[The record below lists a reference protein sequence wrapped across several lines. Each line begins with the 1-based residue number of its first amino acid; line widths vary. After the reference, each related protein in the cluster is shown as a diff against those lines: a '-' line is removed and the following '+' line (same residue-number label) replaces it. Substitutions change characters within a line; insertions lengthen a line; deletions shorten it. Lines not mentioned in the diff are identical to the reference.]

1 MDVMSIRRRLLMQS
15 IDNVPQN
22 MLNGIESGAY
32 NGQGIDSSATNRLR
46 CVGAV
51 NVVGGS
57 QYEIDASTTLAKTV
71 QVIVT
76 YFTQIGTTSISQTQ
90 WSAVPFTFTTPS
102 NANCIRCMF
111 RYSDNTTISAS
122 DVTAEMVKV

>member
-1 MDVMSIRRRLLMQS
+1 MMEIRRRLLMQS
-15 IDNVPQN
+15 TNNVPQN

-32 NGQGIDSSATNRLR
+32 NALGMDSSATNRLR

-57 QYEIDASTTLAKTV
+57 QYKIDASTTLAKTV
-71 QVIVT
+71 QILVT
-76 YFTQIGTTSISQTQ
+76 YFTEIGVTSISQTA

-102 NANCIRCMF
+102 NANCIRFMI
-111 RYSDNTTISAS
+111 RYSDNTEISAS

>member
-1 MDVMSIRRRLLMQS
+1 
-15 IDNVPQN
+15 

-32 NGQGIDSSATNRLR
+32 NGLGIDASSTNRLR
-46 CVGAV
+46 CVGAI
-51 NVVGGS
+51 NVVGGD
-57 QYEIDASTTLAKTV
+57 QYIIDASTTLEKTV
-71 QVIVT
+71 QVIAT
-76 YFTQIGTTSISQTQ
+76 YFTEIGTTSISQTQ

-111 RYSDNTTISAS
+111 RYSDNTEISAS